1 MYIFKR
7 TTRFLKTSAA
17 QSWIQTEPTLRYNPP
32 PPDKGLFFPY
42 LCCNPGFNIINALK
56 SEY

>member
-17 QSWIQTEPTLRYNPP
+17 QSWIQTEPTLRYSPP
-32 PPDKGLFFPY
+32 PLFFPH
-42 LCCNPGFNIINALK
+42 LCCNPGFNVINALK